1 MTQYILIAVAA
12 GLLAFI
18 GTPATLIFARRTGF
32 VAEPGPRKTHH
43 IPIPL
48 LGGVAIWAAFVISLI
63 FFAEGTEYRELAAI
77 IIGGTL
83 VSVVGLI
90 DDHRGMKPRTK
101 LFWQVVAALILIV
114 GNVRVRFLGSI
125 WFDVPLTIFWVVGIC
140 NAINFMDNMDGLA
153 AGVAAVAAG
162 SFLVIAA
169 INGQVLVSSLAAA
182 LLGACLGFLVYNFQP
197 ALTFMGDAGSL
208 LLGFMLAVL
217 GIKLNFPHTSQL
229 SVWMVPIVVLGLPI
243 FDTTLVT
250 LSRLRRRVSVA
261 QGGADHTSHRMARLG
276 LSHRRV
282 VVALYI
288 VGVALG
294 VIATIMSF
302 STPLYSNVI
311 LGVMALVA
319 LFVIFVLEEV
329 YRQPAASPFRS
340 DLRVVFIG
348 GGEEMLPLLKGAMD
362 VSQRVTMLITPG
374 ENEISASRLKE
385 CINIL
390 ADYPQAV
397 SSVMA
402 NMNPRGS
409 LTEMVNLWD
418 EAFRLKGRMAITAA
432 PESAALQTAS
442 PNEAA
447 INAIRKCDLILIGGD
462 LKENVLPTL
471 SLTEI
476 ANLLRRSKRARVLA
490 HADPQRALKEIEAS
504 AGSDLITH
512 IITNNQIEKPW
523 LEVANLKKSERVA
536 EAITRIWLRR
546 TRVRGTPPP
555 ISGSVY
561 E

>member
-18 GTPATLIFARRTGF
+18 ATPATLIFARRNGF
-32 VAEPGPRKTHH
+32 VAEPSSRKTHH

-63 FFAEGTEYRELAAI
+63 FFAEGAEFRELAAI

-83 VSVVGLI
+83 VSVVGLV
-90 DDHRGMKPRTK
+90 DDHRGMRPRTK
-101 LFWQVVAALILIV
+101 LFWQVIAALILVV
-114 GNVRVRFLGSI
+114 GNVRVRFLGLPWLDI
-125 WFDVPLTIFWVVGIC
+125 PLTIFWVVGIC

-153 AGVAAVAAG
+153 AGVAAIAAG
-162 SFLVIAA
+162 TFLAIAA

-182 LLGACLGFLVYNFQP
+182 LLGACLGFLVYNFHP

-217 GIKLNFPHTSQL
+217 GIKLNFPHTSQE
-229 SVWMVPIVVLGLPI
+229 SVWMVPLVVLGLPI

-282 VVALYI
+282 VVSLYF
-288 VGVALG
+288 VGIALG
-294 VIATIMSF
+294 VIAVIMSV
-302 STPLYSNVI
+302 SPPVYANTT

-319 LFVIFVLEEV
+319 VFVIIVLEEA
-329 YRQPAASPFRS
+329 YRQPATSPFRS
-340 DLRVVFIG
+340 DLRLVFIG

-374 ENEISASRLKE
+374 ENEISALRLKE

-397 SSVMA
+397 SSVLA
-402 NMNPRGS
+402 NIEPRGS
-409 LTEMVNLWD
+409 LTEMVGLWD
-418 EAFRLKGRMAITAA
+418 EAFRLRGRMAITVAL
-432 PESAALQTAS
+432 ESAAS
-442 PNEAA
+442 PSEAA
-447 INAIRKCDLILIGGD
+447 ISAIGKCDLILIGGE
-462 LKENVLPTL
+462 LRENVLPTL
-471 SLTEI
+471 QIGGI
-476 ANLLRRSKRARVLA
+476 ADLLRRSKRARVLA
-490 HADPQRALKEIEAS
+490 HPDPQRALKEIEAN
-504 AGSDLITH
+504 AGKDLITH

-536 EAITRIWLRR
+536 EALARLWLRR
-546 TRVRGTPPP
+546 TRVRGTPSP
-555 ISGSVY
+555 ISGSIY

>member
-18 GTPATLIFARRTGF
+18 ATPATLIFARRNGF
-32 VAEPGPRKTHH
+32 VAEPSSRKTHH

-63 FFAEGTEYRELAAI
+63 FFAEGAEFRELAAI

-83 VSVVGLI
+83 VSVVGLV
-90 DDHRGMKPRTK
+90 DDHRGMRPRTK
-101 LFWQVVAALILIV
+101 LFWQVIAALILVV
-114 GNVRVRFLGSI
+114 GNVRVRFLGLPWLDI
-125 WFDVPLTIFWVVGIC
+125 PLTIFWVVGIC

-162 SFLVIAA
+162 TFLVIAA

-182 LLGACLGFLVYNFQP
+182 LLGACLGFLVYNFHP

-217 GIKLNFPHTSQL
+217 GIKLNFPHTSQE
-229 SVWMVPIVVLGLPI
+229 SVWMVPLVVLGLPI

-282 VVALYI
+282 VVSLYF
-288 VGVALG
+288 VGIALG
-294 VIATIMSF
+294 VIAVIMSV
-302 STPLYSNVI
+302 SPPVYANTT

-319 LFVIFVLEEV
+319 VFVIIVLEEA
-329 YRQPAASPFRS
+329 YRQPATSPFRS
-340 DLRVVFIG
+340 DLRLVFIG

-374 ENEISASRLKE
+374 ENEISALRLKE

-397 SSVMA
+397 SSVLA
-402 NMNPRGS
+402 NIEPRGS
-409 LTEMVNLWD
+409 LTEMVGLWD
-418 EAFRLKGRMAITAA
+418 EAFRLRGRMAITVAL
-432 PESAALQTAS
+432 ESAAS
-442 PNEAA
+442 PSEAA
-447 INAIRKCDLILIGGD
+447 ISAIGKCDLILIGGE
-462 LKENVLPTL
+462 LRENVLPTL
-471 SLTEI
+471 QIGGI
-476 ANLLRRSKRARVLA
+476 ADLLRRSKRARVLA
-490 HADPQRALKEIEAS
+490 HPDPQRALKEIEAN
-504 AGSDLITH
+504 AGKDLITH

-536 EAITRIWLRR
+536 EALARLWLRR
-546 TRVRGTPPP
+546 TRVRGTPSP
-555 ISGSVY
+555 ISGSIY

>member
-1 MTQYILIAVAA
+1 FIFMTQYILIAVAA

-18 GTPATLIFARRTGF
+18 ATPATLIFARRNGF
-32 VAEPGPRKTHH
+32 VAEPSSRKTHH

-63 FFAEGTEYRELAAI
+63 FFAEGAEFRELAAI

-83 VSVVGLI
+83 VSVVGLV
-90 DDHRGMKPRTK
+90 DDHRGMRPRTK
-101 LFWQVVAALILIV
+101 LFWQVIAALILVV
-114 GNVRVRFLGSI
+114 GNVRVRFLGLPWLDI
-125 WFDVPLTIFWVVGIC
+125 PLTIFWVVGIC

-153 AGVAAVAAG
+153 AGVAAIAAG
-162 SFLVIAA
+162 TFLAIAA

-182 LLGACLGFLVYNFQP
+182 LLGACLGFLVYNFHP

-217 GIKLNFPHTSQL
+217 GIKLNFPHTSQE
-229 SVWMVPIVVLGLPI
+229 SVWMVPLVVLGLPI

-282 VVALYI
+282 VVSLYF
-288 VGVALG
+288 VGIALG
-294 VIATIMSF
+294 VIAVIMSV
-302 STPLYSNVI
+302 SPPVYANTT

-319 LFVIFVLEEV
+319 VFVIIVLEEA
-329 YRQPAASPFRS
+329 YRQPATSPFRS
-340 DLRVVFIG
+340 DLRLVFIG

-374 ENEISASRLKE
+374 ENEISALRLKE

-397 SSVMA
+397 SSVLA
-402 NMNPRGS
+402 NIEPRGS
-409 LTEMVNLWD
+409 LTEMVGLWD
-418 EAFRLKGRMAITAA
+418 EAFRLRGRMAITVAL
-432 PESAALQTAS
+432 ESAAS
-442 PNEAA
+442 PSEAA
-447 INAIRKCDLILIGGD
+447 ISAIGKCDLILIGGE
-462 LKENVLPTL
+462 LRENVLPTL
-471 SLTEI
+471 QIGGI
-476 ANLLRRSKRARVLA
+476 ADLLRRSKRARVLA
-490 HADPQRALKEIEAS
+490 HPDPQRALKEIEAN
-504 AGSDLITH
+504 AGKDLITH

-536 EAITRIWLRR
+536 EALARLWLRR
-546 TRVRGTPPP
+546 TRVRGTPSP
-555 ISGSVY
+555 ISGSIY

>member
-18 GTPATLIFARRTGF
+18 VTPATLIFARRNGF
-32 VAEPGPRKTHH
+32 VAEPSSRKTHH
-43 IPIPL
+43 LPIPL
-48 LGGVAIWAAFVISLI
+48 LGGVAIWAGFVISLI

-83 VSVVGLI
+83 VSAVGLV
-90 DDHRGMKPRTK
+90 DDHRGLRPRTK

-114 GNVRVRFLGSI
+114 GNVRIRFLASPWLDI
-125 WFDVPLTIFWVVGIC
+125 PLTVFWVVGIC

-217 GIKLNFPHTSQL
+217 GIKLNFPHTTQL
-229 SVWMVPIVVLGLPI
+229 SVWMVPVVVLGLPI

-282 VVALYI
+282 VVSLYF
-288 VGVALG
+288 VGIALG
-294 VIATIMSF
+294 VIAAIMSV
-302 STPLYSNVI
+302 SPPLYANVT
-311 LGVMALVA
+311 LGVMAVVA
-319 LFVIFVLEEV
+319 LVVIFILEEA
-329 YRQPAASPFRS
+329 YRQPATSPFRS

-374 ENEISASRLKE
+374 ENEISVSRLKE
-385 CINIL
+385 CLNIL

-397 SSVMA
+397 SSVLAHMS
-402 NMNPRGS
+402 PRGS
-409 LTEMVNLWD
+409 LTEMAKLWD
-418 EAFRLKGRMAITAA
+418 EAFRLRGRMAITAA
-432 PESAALQTAS
+432 PESAAS
-442 PNEAA
+442 PSEAA

-471 SLTEI
+471 QIGEL

-490 HADPQRALKEIEAS
+490 HPDPQRALKEIETS
-504 AGSDLITH
+504 GGKDLITH

-523 LEVANLKKSERVA
+523 LEIANLKKSERVA
-536 EAITRIWLRR
+536 EAIARIWLRR
-546 TRVRGTPPP
+546 TRVRGTPTP
-555 ISGSVY
+555 ISGSIY

>member
-18 GTPATLIFARRTGF
+18 VTPATLIFARRNGF
-32 VAEPGPRKTHH
+32 VAEPSSRKTHH

-63 FFAEGTEYRELAAI
+63 FFAEGAEFRELAAI

-83 VSVVGLI
+83 VSVVGLV
-90 DDHRGMKPRTK
+90 DDHRGMRPRTK
-101 LFWQVVAALILIV
+101 LFWQVIAALILVV
-114 GNVRVRFLGSI
+114 GNVRVRFLGLPWLDI
-125 WFDVPLTIFWVVGIC
+125 PLTIFWVVGIC

-162 SFLVIAA
+162 TFLVIAA

-182 LLGACLGFLVYNFQP
+182 LLGACLGFLVYNFHP

-217 GIKLNFPHTSQL
+217 GIKLNFPHTSQE
-229 SVWMVPIVVLGLPI
+229 SVWMVPLVVLGLPI

-282 VVALYI
+282 VVSLYF
-288 VGVALG
+288 VGIALG
-294 VIATIMSF
+294 VIAVIMSV
-302 STPLYSNVI
+302 SPPVYANTT

-319 LFVIFVLEEV
+319 VFVIIVLEEA
-329 YRQPAASPFRS
+329 YRQPATSPFRS
-340 DLRVVFIG
+340 DLRLVFIG

-374 ENEISASRLKE
+374 ENEISALRLKE

-397 SSVMA
+397 SSVLA
-402 NMNPRGS
+402 NIEPRGS
-409 LTEMVNLWD
+409 LTEMVGLWD
-418 EAFRLKGRMAITAA
+418 EAFRLRGRMAITVAL
-432 PESAALQTAS
+432 ESAAS
-442 PNEAA
+442 PSEAA
-447 INAIRKCDLILIGGD
+447 ISAIGKCDLILIGGE
-462 LKENVLPTL
+462 LRENVLPTL
-471 SLTEI
+471 QIGGI
-476 ANLLRRSKRARVLA
+476 ADLLRRSKRARVLA
-490 HADPQRALKEIEAS
+490 HPDPQRALKEIEAN
-504 AGSDLITH
+504 AGKDLITH

-536 EAITRIWLRR
+536 EAIARLWLRR
-546 TRVRGTPPP
+546 TRVRGTPSP
-555 ISGSVY
+555 ISGSIY

>member
-18 GTPATLIFARRTGF
+18 VTPATLIFARRNGF
-32 VAEPGPRKTHH
+32 VAEPSSRKTHH

-48 LGGVAIWAAFVISLI
+48 LGGVAIWAGFVISLI
-63 FFAEGTEYRELAAI
+63 FFAEGAEFRELAAI

-90 DDHRGMKPRTK
+90 DDHRGMRPRTK
-101 LFWQVVAALILIV
+101 LFWQVVAALILVV
-114 GNVRVRFLGSI
+114 GNVRVRFMGSPWLDI
-125 WFDVPLTIFWVVGIC
+125 PLTIFWVVGIC

-217 GIKLNFPHTSQL
+217 GIKLNFPHTTQE

-282 VVALYI
+282 VVSLYF
-288 VGVALG
+288 VGIALG
-294 VIATIMSF
+294 VIAAIMSA
-302 STPLYSNVI
+302 SPPVYANVT
-311 LGVMALVA
+311 LGVMAVVA
-319 LFVIFVLEEV
+319 LVVIFILEEA
-329 YRQPAASPFRS
+329 YRQPSTSPFRS

-374 ENEISASRLKE
+374 ENEISAARLKE

-390 ADYPQAV
+390 ADYPQ
-397 SSVMA
+397 SVGSVLA
-402 NMNPRGS
+402 TMNPSGS
-409 LTEMVNLWD
+409 LTEMVKLWD

-432 PESAALQTAS
+432 PESAAS
-442 PNEAA
+442 PSEAA

-471 SLTEI
+471 QIGGI
-476 ANLLRRSKRARVLA
+476 ADLLRRSKRARVLA
-490 HADPQRALKEIEAS
+490 HPDPQRALKEIETS
-504 AGSDLITH
+504 AGKELITH

-536 EAITRIWLRR
+536 EAITRLWLRR
-546 TRVRGTPPP
+546 TRVRGTPTP
-555 ISGSVY
+555 ISGSIY

>member
-18 GTPATLIFARRTGF
+18 GTPATLIFARRNGF
-32 VAEPGPRKTHH
+32 VAEPSARKTHH

-83 VSVVGLI
+83 VSVVGLV
-90 DDHRGMKPRTK
+90 DDHRGMRPRTK
-101 LFWQVVAALILIV
+101 LFWQVVAALILVV
-114 GNVRVRFLGSI
+114 GNVRIRFLGSA
-125 WFDVPLTIFWVVGIC
+125 WLDTPLTIFWVVGIC

-162 SFLVIAA
+162 TFLVIAA

-182 LLGACLGFLVYNFQP
+182 LLGACLGFLIYNFQP

-217 GIKLNFPHTSQL
+217 GIKLNFPHTTQE
-229 SVWMVPIVVLGLPI
+229 SVWMVPLVVLGLPI

-282 VVALYI
+282 VVSLYF
-288 VGVALG
+288 VGIALG
-294 VIATIMSF
+294 VIAVIMSV
-302 STPLYSNVI
+302 SPPLYANVT

-319 LFVIFVLEEV
+319 AFVIFILEEA
-329 YRQPAASPFRS
+329 YRQPATSPFRS

-374 ENEISASRLKE
+374 ENEISVSRLKA

-397 SSVMA
+397 SSVLA
-402 NMNPRGS
+402 NMNPSGS

-418 EAFRLKGRMAITAA
+418 EAFRLKGRMAITVA
-432 PESAALQTAS
+432 PESAAAPS
-442 PNEAA
+442 EAV
-447 INAIRKCDLILIGGD
+447 ISAIRKCDLILIGGE
-462 LKENVLPTL
+462 LRENVLPTL
-471 SLTEI
+471 RVNEI
-476 ANLLRRSKRARVLA
+476 ADLLRRSKRARVLA
-490 HADPQRALKEIEAS
+490 HPDPQRALKEIEAS
-504 AGSDLITH
+504 AGKDLITH

-546 TRVRGTPPP
+546 TRVRGTPTP

>member
-18 GTPATLIFARRTGF
+18 VTPATLIFARRNGF
-32 VAEPGPRKTHH
+32 VAEPTSRKTHH

-63 FFAEGTEYRELAAI
+63 FFAEGAEFRELAAI

-83 VSVVGLI
+83 VSVVGLV
-90 DDHRGMKPRTK
+90 DDHRGMRPRTK
-101 LFWQVVAALILIV
+101 LFWQVVAALILVV
-114 GNVRVRFLGSI
+114 GNVRIRFLGSP
-125 WFDVPLTIFWVVGIC
+125 WLDVPLTVFWVVGIC

-217 GIKLNFPHTSQL
+217 GIKLNFPHTHQE
-229 SVWMVPIVVLGLPI
+229 SVWMVPLVVLGLPI

-250 LSRLRRRVSVA
+250 ISRLRRRVSVA

-282 VVALYI
+282 VVALYT

-294 VIATIMSF
+294 VIAVIMSV
-302 STPLYSNVI
+302 SPPLYANVT

-319 LFVIFVLEEV
+319 VFVIFVLEEA
-329 YRQPAASPFRS
+329 YRQPATSPFRS

-374 ENEISASRLKE
+374 ENEMPPSLLKE
-385 CINIL
+385 SLNIL

-397 SSVMA
+397 SSVLA
-402 NMNPRGS
+402 TMNPNGT
-409 LTEMVNLWD
+409 LTEMVKLWD
-418 EAFRLKGRMAITAA
+418 EAFRLKGRMAITVSLD
-432 PESAALQTAS
+432 SAAS

-462 LKENVLPTL
+462 LHENALPTL
-471 SLTEI
+471 QIGGI
-476 ANLLRRSKRARVLA
+476 ADLLRRSKRARVLA
-490 HADPQRALKEIEAS
+490 HPDPQRALKEIETS
-504 AGSDLITH
+504 AGKDLITH
-512 IITNNQIEKPW
+512 IITNNQLEKPW

-546 TRVRGTPPP
+546 TRVRGTPAP
-555 ISGSVY
+555 ISGSIY